1 VLPARTSEEKRSDVR
16 HGVRTGLQYAL
27 GLSIIATIALAVVAA
42 KGGAAQAAIAWLAAV
57 AFYFVAGFL
66 GGALYG
72 FLRPIRKKLW
82 GRLVTAYLLLLLVY
96 GGGTLGFWPLFT
108 LADPSLRQLS
118 VLLMVGVWAVVSLVL
133 APVYVLVLWLRDR
146 K

>member
-1 VLPARTSEEKRSDVR
+1 MSPARALEERRSDVR
-16 HGVRTGLQYAL
+16 GGIRTGLRYAL
-27 GLSIIATIALAVVAA
+27 GLSIIATIALAAVAA
-42 KGGAAQAAIAWLAAV
+42 KGGTAQAAIAWVAAV

-72 FLRPIRKKLW
+72 FLRPIRDKFW
-82 GRLVTAYLLLLLVY
+82 GRLVTAYLLLFLVY

-108 LADPSLRQLS
+108 LADPSFRQLS
-118 VLLMVGVWAVVSLVL
+118 VLLMVGVWAVLSLVL
-133 APVYVLVLWLRDR
+133 APVYVFVIWLRDR